1 MENDDCVKFIPF
13 SHYDWTYARSGWLPW
28 NPTAFALIASFCA
41 IAYWMCLELLVLVY
55 VTFRRHTGVYFYSII
70 ITTLGLI
77 LQTTGY
83 ILKVFEN
90 SCPPVLV
97 TIICKLGWVANVT
110 GFSVVLWSRLHL
122 IVDDPRILRGIL
134 IMIITNGIICHT
146 PVVVFEFGLMS
157 KQHSTYYLPMQIM
170 ERIQQT
176 IFTIQETVLSSLY
189 IYHTFRFLSAG
200 YATHTRN
207 VITLL
212 LCVQITVVALDALLT
227 VFDYM
232 DKFTLKCTIHP
243 FVYSIKLKL
252 EFIVLNHLQIL
263 VKRRLVTPGLSLTS
277 NIAPSASST
286 ANLPQRP
293 VEKQRPVAVF
303 ERDFITKPGIGSAS
317 TSLTTVDSDSMA
329 ERRKD
334 HESIDSNGTL
344 KGKEV
349 DWKHITGNPADQ
361 VIIISPNEADIERL
375 YLGRWNGPGLS

>member
-157 KQHSTYYLPMQIM
+157 KQHSTYYLPMQIT

-200 YATHTRN
+200 YTTHTRN

-212 LCVQITVVALDALLT
+212 LCVQITVVALDAMLT

-263 VKRRLVTPGLSLTS
+263 VKQGLVTPGLSLTS
-277 NIAPSASST
+277 NIAPSASSIAT
-286 ANLPQRP
+286 LPQRP
-293 VEKQRPVAVF
+293 VEKQRPVPVF
-303 ERDFITKPGIGSAS
+303 ERDFITETGIGSAS
-317 TSLTTVDSDSMA
+317 TSLTTVDSDSVK

-344 KGKEV
+344 KGEEV
-349 DWKHITGNPADQ
+349 DWKHITGNPDNQ
-361 VIIISPNEADIERL
+361 VIVISPNEEDIERL
-375 YLGRWNGPGLS
+375 YLGRWNGRGLS